1 MFDVGFWEVALIGV
15 VALLVVGPE
24 KLPGL
29 ARTVG
34 TYVGKARRYADHVR
48 REIEREIPTHEIR
61 QAINNP
67 PKPIADLQET
77 LTETKVALSKT
88 GDDLNAVNDEL
99 QRDVS
104 SSDKQSSLSADS
116 TTDADIA
123 SVKGS
128 ESETAVALAD
138 PETTDASPVTAPT
151 DAPAAE
157 PAETSPETE
166 NEPPAIQR

>member
-15 VALLVVGPE
+15 IALLVVGPE

-77 LTETKVALSKT
+77 LTEAKVALSKT
-88 GDDLNAVNDEL
+88 GDDLNDVNDEL

-104 SSDKQSSLSADS
+104 SSDKQSSLGADS
-116 TTDADIA
+116 TTDGDIA
-123 SVKGS
+123 SVEGS
-128 ESETAVALAD
+128 ESETAAALAD
-138 PETTDASPVTAPT
+138 PEATDASLTTAPT
-151 DAPAAE
+151 DA

-166 NEPPAIQR
+166 NEPPVIQR